1 MTLVRMLVS
10 TLATLT
16 LLAPAAS
23 ATAIGEEN
31 PWLER
36 RVLNIAHQGGEIE
49 APSNTLFAFK
59 TAKDKGSDV
68 LELDVH
74 ATKDGELVV
83 IHDTTVNRTTNGAGR
98 IDQMTLEHL
107 KTLDAAYWFVP
118 DCGTCHGKPDD
129 AYAYRGYATGE
140 REIPDELADFEANDF
155 RIPTLREVLEAFP
168 RDLLNIEIKRTA
180 RRDEALRAR
189 ARRAAGRVRPFDDT
203 IVVSFSDVAM
213 ELFNVF
219 APDVSTATATGQATA
234 FWASAQGPAPGAPN
248 PRYDALQVPISLNG
262 VAIVTP
268 QFVERAHANGLAV
281 HVWTI
286 NDAPTMQWLIDI
298 GVDGIMT
305 DRPTVLEDVL
315 GANRVKRPER
325 WSRTNARRRRTIRR
339 RRARHVVSRQAPR
352 RPAAPPAKRHRAR
365 RRSAATMSCAIRRR
379 ALFAPLARAP
389 ARPMQS
395 CDRTRRRS
403 APCCGVGGRARP
415 TGRTAPPTSQS
426 AARNASTCSGALLLT
441 EDRGDQAGPDGH

>member
-1 MTLVRMLVS
+1 MTLVRLLLCAVGA
-10 TLATLT
+10 LI
-16 LLAPAAS
+16 LLAPAVSHA
-23 ATAIGEEN
+23 AIAEEN

-74 ATKDGELVV
+74 ATRDGELVV
-83 IHDTTVNRTTNGAGR
+83 IHDTTVNRTTDGPGR
-98 IDQMTLEHL
+98 VDQMTLEQL
-107 KTLDAAYWFVP
+107 KTLDAAHWFVP
-118 DCGTCHGKPDD
+118 DCGTCHGRADD

-140 REIPDELADFEANDF
+140 REIPDELGDFEPNDF

-180 RRDEALRAR
+180 PETKPYERELAALLEEF
-189 ARRAAGRVRPFDDT
+189 GRGSDT

-213 ELFNVF
+213 ELFQAF
-219 APDVSTATATGQATA
+219 APDVSAATATGQATA

-262 VAIVTP
+262 IPIVTP
-268 QFVERAHANGLAV
+268 EFVQRAHANGLAV

-286 NDAPTMQWLIDI
+286 NDAQTMQWLVDI

-305 DRPTVLEDVL
+305 DRPTLLEGVL
-315 GANRVKRPER
+315 GANRVKYRPR
-325 WSRTNARRRRTIRR
+325 VGRGP
-339 RRARHVVSRQAPR
+339 RRA
-352 RPAAPPAKRHRAR
+352 
-365 RRSAATMSCAIRRR
+365 
-379 ALFAPLARAP
+379 
-389 ARPMQS
+389 
-395 CDRTRRRS
+395 
-403 APCCGVGGRARP
+403 
-415 TGRTAPPTSQS
+415 
-426 AARNASTCSGALLLT
+426 
-441 EDRGDQAGPDGH
+441 GD